1 MPPTTPPEPEQ
12 GEITQ
17 LLQHWRGGDE
27 QAREQLIR
35 RVYDTLHKLADRQFA
50 RERSG
55 HTLQPTALV
64 HEAFMNLDGSR
75 IDWRDRNHF
84 YATVARAMRRLL
96 VDHARARQ
104 RAIRGGDR
112 IRVDL
117 TGSELPA
124 PEPHVD
130 LLALDD
136 ALERLAGHSQ
146 RAADIMELTYFGGLD
161 RQAVAEVLSIGS
173 RTVDRDLSLAR
184 AWLRRQLDGEG

>member
-1 MPPTTPPEPEQ
+1 MPPTRPSEQEQ

-27 QAREQLIR
+27 QARERLIQ
-35 RVYDTLHKLADRQFA
+35 RVYDTLHSLARRQFA

-55 HTLQPTALV
+55 HTLQPTILV
-64 HEAFMNLDGSR
+64 HEAFMNLDGSNV
-75 IDWRDRNHF
+75 DWRDRNHF
-84 YATVARAMRRLL
+84 FATVARAMRRLL

-117 TGSELPA
+117 TGSNLA
-124 PEPHVD
+124 GPEPHVD
-130 LLALDD
+130 MLALDE
-136 ALERLAGHSQ
+136 ALQRLARHSQ

-161 RQAVAEVLSIGS
+161 RNAVAEVLDIGS
-173 RTVDRDLSLAR
+173 RTVDRDLNLAR
-184 AWLRRQLDGEG
+184 AWLRRQLDADA